1 MLDILT
7 KVAYLMALTIIIGF
21 IIAFIIKLIVLIINA
36 SGDLHK
42 YDRKYLKDVRRARNI
57 KKIRIRKL
65 YRDTMNSNE
74 IIRNRYGM
82 NIEEHFKLK
91 KTTDSNELIDHYYG
105 K

>member
-7 KVAYLMALTIIIGF
+7 KVAYLMALTIVIGF
-21 IIAFIIKLIVLIINA
+21 FIAFIIKLIVLIINA

-57 KKIRIRKL
+57 KKIRIRRL

-74 IIRNRYGM
+74 ILSNRYGM
-82 NIEEHFKLK
+82 NIEGHFKLK
-91 KTTDSNELIDHYYG
+91 KTNNSNELIDHYYG